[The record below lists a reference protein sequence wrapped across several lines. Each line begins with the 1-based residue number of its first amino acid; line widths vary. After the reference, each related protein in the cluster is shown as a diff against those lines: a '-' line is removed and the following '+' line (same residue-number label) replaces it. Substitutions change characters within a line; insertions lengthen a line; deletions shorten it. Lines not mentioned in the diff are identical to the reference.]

1 MNRDHQE
8 FLAKGGERL
17 VTKLANLIGTV
28 YAQDISAV
36 GPEVTSFPDLGQLMA
51 SGLQIALLAAGLIV
65 LVMVIWGGIQYVTSG
80 GDKEL
85 AQAAQKRITAAL
97 VGLVIVVAAYA
108 IALILEKVLGIR
120 IVSGINF
127 PAAPQVVGE

>member
-1 MNRDHQE
+1 M
-8 FLAKGGERL
+8 
-17 VTKLANLIGTV
+17 TKLVNLIGTV
-28 YAQDISAV
+28 YAQDISPV
-36 GPEVTSFPDLGQLMA
+36 GPEVTSFPNLGQLLA
-51 SGLQIALLAAGLIV
+51 SGLQIALLVAGLLV
-65 LVMVIWGGIQYVTSG
+65 LVMVIWGGVQYVTSG

-97 VGLVIVVAAYA
+97 VGLVIVVASYA
-108 IALILEKVLGIR
+108 IALILEKILGIK